1 MIKITNTTNYI
12 RPKTTLQEKLTSD
25 EIEQKLEDYTEV
37 DNINKIPIKSHLRYY
52 TLKRDDKGNMSKVF
66 RLGGNLINKDN
77 SDKYI
82 ILSNGKVSW
91 SVQTKNTIFYRKMKI
106 NEIKDEYETI
116 IEELKDEIM
125 KLKKDNKKY
134 IKHILELKKNK

>member
-1 MIKITNTTNYI
+1 MILPEN
-12 RPKTTLQEKLTSD
+12 
-25 EIEQKLEDYTEV
+25 EV
-37 DNINKIPIKSHLRYY
+37 DNINKIPINSHLRYY

-91 SVQTKNTIFYRKMKI
+91 SVQTKNTIFYRKMKL

-116 IEELKDEIM
+116 IEELKDEII

-134 IKHILELKKNK
+134 IKHILELKKSTKDSRT

>member
-37 DNINKIPIKSHLRYY
+37 DNINKIPINSHLRYY